1 MVEAVLMIKVCHSA
15 ACACPDWSP
24 YRLASYMVFMASHPS
39 GEDALRPP
47 STYDNCEPLNDE
59 LQVSWTVDQM
69 EDRVFFQLCGC
80 VDAGDYMAFGLS
92 GRDSA
97 VQMVGADA
105 VVTWHNSE
113 GTGAVDYY
121 LASRAQVSGAMLYIR
136 DDFILYKH
144 TLSYIYTLPLQM
156 YYQVWCVCVCMC
168 ACVCL
173 RVCVRVVVH
182 YNWLQVVY
190 TSYKGDVIHA
200 Q

>member
-1 MVEAVLMIKVCHSA
+1 
-15 ACACPDWSP
+15 
-24 YRLASYMVFMASHPS
+24 MASHPS
-39 GEDALRPP
+39 GDNVLTPP

-92 GRDSA
+92 GSDSA

-105 VVTWHNSE
+105 IVTWHDSE

-144 TLSYIYTLPLQM
+144 TLPYIPYPYKHTPGM
-156 YYQVWCVCVCMC
+156 NPHCKCTIRFGVCVHVCMC
-168 ACVCL
+168 VSVCL
-173 RVCVRVVVH
+173 CACGGT
-182 YNWLQVVY
+182 LQLATSIVY
-190 TSYKGDVIHA
+190 
-200 Q
+200 